1 MTDFKKVLKDL
12 FIFKEPEKIE
22 KFVLKENESKEVN
35 SEINKK
41 ESEERD
47 ERPAQSNNKKE
58 SSSPKK
64 RDVKTHFAPIMQVG
78 AKGEEKCECADEED
92 NGSKD
97 KGSKDISGMTKVS
110 KKLSDNIAYIKKKYT
125 IPDNGDIVIRE
136 FNITVKGKTIP
147 TFIVF
152 IDGMVNTDIIDLAI
166 LQPLMLLSNIE
177 IKDNENE
184 VGNIIRDHLLPHN
197 QIQVVN
203 ELSKVVD
210 EVNFGGCGIFVDG
223 IDKAFTADTKGWKSR
238 GVSSPN
244 TEMVIRGPQ
253 EGFIELLRTN
263 TGLIRKI
270 LKDED
275 LIAENISVGRRSKT
289 PCSLMYIKDI
299 ANESLVNEVRRR
311 LEGIKIDYLIDSGEL
326 EQLLEDNPYLAVP
339 QILAT
344 ERPDRVA
351 SMLTE
356 GKVAVVVQGSPFV
369 LVMPTTHIDLF
380 QSPEDSYIRFPYANM
395 LRIIRISAIAMSLL
409 LPGFY
414 VAITN
419 FHQEMIPTDLLF
431 AIEASRE
438 RVPFPSLIEILIM
451 EIAFEFI
458 REAGI
463 RIPGPLGPS
472 LGIIGGLILGQAAV
486 AANIVSPILIII
498 VAVTGIG
505 SFAIPN
511 FSLGYAYRILKFVYI
526 FLGATAGFLGI
537 TTGLF
542 LQGIWLT
549 SAKSFGV
556 PFMAP
561 MGPITKGEMADQ
573 ILRAPIWRQEKRPDF
588 LNVKNN
594 KKQPPI
600 SRQWEQD
607 EKKK

>member
-1 MTDFKKVLKDL
+1 LADFKSKLKGL
-12 FIFKEPEKIE
+12 FFFKEPEKIE
-22 KFVLKENESKEVN
+22 KFILKENESRNSSSENKE
-35 SEINKK
+35 KD
-41 ESEERD
+41 SEEREGRTSRD
-47 ERPAQSNNKKE
+47 NNNKE
-58 SSSPKK
+58 SSKK
-64 RDVKTHFAPIMQVG
+64 RGVKTPIARIKQVG
-78 AKGEEKCECADEED
+78 AKDEEKSEGSDED
-92 NGSKD
+92 D

-110 KKLSDNIAYIKKKYT
+110 KKLSDNLAYIKEKYT
-125 IPDNGDIVIRE
+125 IPVNSDIVIRE

-152 IDGMVNTDIIDLAI
+152 IDGMTDTKVLDLAI
-166 LQPLMLLSNIE
+166 LQPLMLLSNME
-177 IKDNENE
+177 IKDDDNE

-197 QIQVVN
+197 QIQIVT
-203 ELSKVVD
+203 ELSDVVD
-210 EVNFGGCGIFVDG
+210 DINFGGCGVFVDG
-223 IDKAFTADTKGWKSR
+223 IDKAFTADVKGWKSR
-238 GVSSPN
+238 SIERPN

-253 EGFIELLRTN
+253 EGFNEILRTN

-311 LEGIKIDYLIDSGEL
+311 LEGIKIDYLFDSGEL
-326 EQLLEDNPYLAVP
+326 EQLIEDNPYLAAP

-356 GKVAVVVQGSPFV
+356 GKVAIVVQGSPFV

-380 QSPEDSYIRFPYANM
+380 HTPEDSYLRFPYANM

-414 VAITN
+414 IAITT

-438 RVPFPSLIEILIM
+438 KVPFPSLVEILIM
-451 EIAFEFI
+451 EFAFEFI
-458 REAGI
+458 REAGV
-463 RIPGPLGPS
+463 RIPGPLGS
-472 LGIIGGLILGQAAV
+472 TLGIIGGLILGQAAV

-505 SFAIPN
+505 SFAVPN
-511 FSLGYAYRILKFVYI
+511 FSLGYAYRIIKFVYI
-526 FLGATAGFLGI
+526 FLAATAGFLGI
-537 TTGLF
+537 AIGLF
-542 LQGIWLT
+542 LQGLWLT
-549 SAKSFGV
+549 SSKSFGI

-561 MGPITKGEMADQ
+561 IAPVTNGGLTDQ
-573 ILRAPIWRQEKRPDF
+573 ILRTPIWKQEKRPDF
-588 LNVKNN
+588 LNAKNN
-594 KKQPPI
+594 RKQEHF
-600 SRQWEQD
+600 SRKWVQD
-607 EKKK
+607 DKKK